1 MRDTTFA
8 TPRNGKNIRFF
19 CKWSN
24 MWSDQRFNEFS
35 AIGSAEKVSVFKGFR
50 LYSKNIRRERWLS
63 PEPCALPAALHLDL
77 VIHYITVEMKKSRC
91 KINNINIK
99 DNQTKICL
107 KNIEKRGI
115 FSCKKIF
122 LKIFQKSVDKQ
133 KILCYNLTR
142 RKRKSE
148 YGSIAQLGEHL
159 PYKQRVIGSSPI
171 VSTIWSGS
179 SAG

>member
-1 MRDTTFA
+1 ML
-8 TPRNGKNIRFF
+8 
-19 CKWSN
+19 WSKCG
-24 MWSDQRFNEFS
+24 
-35 AIGSAEKVSVFKGFR
+35 GSNSGPHG
-50 LYSKNIRRERWLS
+50 

-99 DNQTKICL
+99 DDQTKICL

-115 FSCKKIF
+115 FSGKKIF

-171 VSTIWSGS
+171 VSTIFYNRGKNLG
-179 SAG
+179 AGT